1 MPLWG
6 DFNEDLCRL
15 GTGMLRA
22 HLGDQLATA
31 DVLRFLGPQ
40 DSV

>member
-1 MPLWG
+1 VSG

-15 GTGMLRA
+15 GPGVLRA
-22 HLGDQLATA
+22 RLADQLAPA

-40 DSV
+40 ERA